1 MHDTQTAVAAAS
13 NCRAACAIGPYQITD
28 FIGAGGMGEVYR
40 AHDTNL
46 NRVVAL
52 KLLPVE
58 FAADPERLSRF
69 EQEAR
74 AVSSLS
80 HPAIVTIYDA
90 GQIGSQPYISME
102 LVAGTTLR
110 EILKSG
116 AVPLR
121 RALRI
126 GNQLSEG
133 LAIAHEAGLIHR
145 DLKPENVK
153 VSIDGFVKIL
163 DFGLAKRVAADT
175 AAEVLAS
182 ARTAMQTA
190 PGMIVGTPAYMSPE
204 QASGGRVEFQSDQFS
219 FGAVMYE
226 LLTGRHPFERPTM
239 AETLSA
245 IIRED
250 PPRLADVNPTI
261 PSPVRWIVERCL
273 AKAPDER
280 YALTRDLARDL
291 ASARDH
297 LSELLASRRERP
309 TKHAAGQVSLAVLP
323 VEPFSNDPRL
333 APLADGMTDA
343 LIAELTQCEGLR
355 VVSRASS
362 MLYKGRRLSIPDV
375 AEELDVEWIVQGSLM
390 QAGAETRI
398 TVELVEASSDEN
410 RWAHS
415 YTRSSR
421 HVLSLQSDVAAAVAE
436 AVNRLLMS
444 NAVTHA
450 VPASASPRVGWSSI
464 SIVQPRRF
472 GDGTLNHRAPH
483 RKAHTTARMW

>member
-1 MHDTQTAVAAAS
+1 MPATDERQIDRGES
-13 NCRAACAIGPYQITD
+13 RGRLSSGMRIGPYQITD

-58 FAADPERLSRF
+58 LAADPERLSRF

-102 LVAGTTLR
+102 LVAGATLR

-116 AVPLR
+116 AIPLR

-126 GNQLSEG
+126 AGQLSEG
-133 LAIAHEAGLIHR
+133 LAKAHEAGLVHR

-182 ARTAMQTA
+182 AQTAMQTA
-190 PGMIVGTPAYMSPE
+190 PGMILGTPAYMSPE
-204 QASGGRVEFQSDQFS
+204 QASGGRVEFPSDQFS
-219 FGAVMYE
+219 FGAVLYE

-250 PPRLADVNPTI
+250 PPRIADVNPAV
-261 PSPVRWIVERCL
+261 PPPVRWIVERCL

-309 TKHAAGQVSLAVLP
+309 TKRAAGRSVARRAPGRAVLERSAARAAGGWHDRRPDRRTHP
-323 VEPFSNDPRL
+323 V
-333 APLADGMTDA
+333 
-343 LIAELTQCEGLR
+343 
-355 VVSRASS
+355 
-362 MLYKGRRLSIPDV
+362 
-375 AEELDVEWIVQGSLM
+375 
-390 QAGAETRI
+390 
-398 TVELVEASSDEN
+398 
-410 RWAHS
+410 
-415 YTRSSR
+415 
-421 HVLSLQSDVAAAVAE
+421 
-436 AVNRLLMS
+436 
-444 NAVTHA
+444 
-450 VPASASPRVGWSSI
+450 
-464 SIVQPRRF
+464 
-472 GDGTLNHRAPH
+472 
-483 RKAHTTARMW
+483 

>member
-1 MHDTQTAVAAAS
+1 MHDTLTAVRAAS
-13 NCRAACAIGPYQITD
+13 TLSSGMRIGPYQITD

-102 LVAGTTLR
+102 LVAGVTLR

-121 RALRI
+121 RTLRI
-126 GNQLSEG
+126 AGQLSEG
-133 LAIAHEAGLIHR
+133 LATAHEAGLIHR

-190 PGMIVGTPAYMSPE
+190 PGIIVGTPAYMSPE

-226 LLTGRHPFERPTM
+226 LLTGRHPFERRTM

-245 IIRED
+245 IIREN
-250 PPRLADVNPTI
+250 PPRIADVNPAV
-261 PSPVRWIVERCL
+261 PPPVRWIVERCL

-309 TKHAAGQVSLAVLP
+309 TKHAPGQVSLAVLP

-362 MLYKGRRLSIPDV
+362 MLYKGRRLSVPDL
-375 AEELDVEWIVQGSLM
+375 AEELDVEWIVLGSLM

-398 TVELVEASSDEN
+398 TVELVEASADEN

-415 YTRSSR
+415 YTRSSK
-421 HVLSLQSDVAAAVAE
+421 HVLSMQSEVAAAVAE
-436 AVNRLLMS
+436 AVNRLLTS

-450 VPASASPRVGWSSI
+450 VPA
-464 SIVQPRRF
+464 
-472 GDGTLNHRAPH
+472 
-483 RKAHTTARMW
+483 

>member
-1 MHDTQTAVAAAS
+1 MPATDARHTDGDES
-13 NCRAACAIGPYQITD
+13 REHLSSGMRIGPYQITD

-102 LVAGTTLR
+102 LVAGVTLR

-121 RALRI
+121 RTLRI
-126 GNQLSEG
+126 AGQLSEG
-133 LAIAHEAGLIHR
+133 LATAHEAGLIHR

-190 PGMIVGTPAYMSPE
+190 PGIIVGTPAYMSPE

-226 LLTGRHPFERPTM
+226 LLTGRHPFERRTM

-245 IIRED
+245 IIREN
-250 PPRLADVNPTI
+250 PPRIADVNPAV
-261 PSPVRWIVERCL
+261 PPPVRWIVERCL

-309 TKHAAGQVSLAVLP
+309 TKHAPGQVSLAVLP

-362 MLYKGRRLSIPDV
+362 MLYKGRRLSVPDL
-375 AEELDVEWIVQGSLM
+375 AEELDVEWIVLGSLM

-398 TVELVEASSDEN
+398 TVELVEASADEN

-415 YTRSSR
+415 YTRSSK
-421 HVLSLQSDVAAAVAE
+421 HVLSMQSEVAAAVAE
-436 AVNRLLMS
+436 AVNRLLTS

-450 VPASASPRVGWSSI
+450 VPA
-464 SIVQPRRF
+464 
-472 GDGTLNHRAPH
+472 
-483 RKAHTTARMW
+483 

>member
-1 MHDTQTAVAAAS
+1 M
-13 NCRAACAIGPYQITD
+13 RIGPYQITD

-46 NRVVAL
+46 NREVAL

-58 FAADPERLSRF
+58 LATDPERLSRF

-102 LVAGTTLR
+102 LVGGATLR
-110 EILKSG
+110 EILKAG
-116 AVPLR
+116 AIPLR

-126 GNQLSEG
+126 AAQLSEG
-133 LAIAHEAGLIHR
+133 LAKAHEAGLVHR

-182 ARTAMQTA
+182 AHTAMQTA

-219 FGAVMYE
+219 FGAVLYE
-226 LLTGRHPFERPTM
+226 LLTSRHPFERPTM

-245 IIRED
+245 IIREN
-250 PPRLADVNPTI
+250 PPHIADINPAV
-261 PSPVRWIVERCL
+261 PPPVRWIVERCL
-273 AKAPDER
+273 AKAAEER

-309 TKHAAGQVSLAVLP
+309 TKRGPGEVSLAVLP
-323 VEPFSNDPRL
+323 VEPFSNDPQL

-362 MLYKGRRLSIPDV
+362 MLYKGRRLSVPDL
-375 AEELDVEWIVQGSLM
+375 AEELDVEWIVLGSLM
-390 QAGAETRI
+390 QAEAETRV
-398 TVELVEASSDEN
+398 TVELVDARSDEN

-415 YTRSSR
+415 YTGSSR
-421 HVLSLQSDVAAAVAE
+421 QVLSLQSDVAAAVAE
-436 AVNRLLMS
+436 AVSRVLLPS
-444 NAVTHA
+444 SVTCA
-450 VPASASPRVGWSSI
+450 APAQV
-464 SIVQPRRF
+464 
-472 GDGTLNHRAPH
+472 
-483 RKAHTTARMW
+483 

>member
-1 MHDTQTAVAAAS
+1 MRVSDRGQTRCES
-13 NCRAACAIGPYQITD
+13 RGRLSSGMRIGPYQITD

-58 FAADPERLSRF
+58 FAADRERLSRF
-69 EQEAR
+69 EDEAR

-102 LVAGTTLR
+102 LVEGATLR

-116 AVPLR
+116 AIPLR
-121 RALRI
+121 RSLRI
-126 GNQLSEG
+126 AGQVSEG
-133 LAIAHEAGLIHR
+133 LAKAHEAGLVHR

-153 VSIDGFVKIL
+153 VSVDGFVKIL
-163 DFGLAKRVAADT
+163 DFGLAKRVAADA
-175 AAEVLAS
+175 AAETLAS
-182 ARTAMQTA
+182 APTAVFTS
-190 PGMIVGTPAYMSPE
+190 PGVILGTPAYMSPE
-204 QASGGRVEFQSDQFS
+204 QASGGRVEFPSDQFS
-219 FGAVMYE
+219 FGAVLYE
-226 LLTGRHPFERPTM
+226 MLTGRHPFERPTM

-250 PPRLADVNPTI
+250 APRIADVNPAV
-261 PSPVRWIVERCL
+261 PPPVRWIVERCL
-273 AKAPDER
+273 AKAPEER

-297 LSELLASRRERP
+297 LSELLGSRRQRP
-309 TKHAAGQVSLAVLP
+309 TKRAAGEVSLAVLP
-323 VEPFSNDPRL
+323 VEEFSNDPQL
-333 APLADGMTDA
+333 APLADAMTDI
-343 LIAELTQCEGLR
+343 LIAELTQCEGIR

-362 MLYKGRRLSIPDV
+362 MLYKGRRLSLPDL
-375 AEELDVEWIVQGSLM
+375 ADELDVEWIVLGSLM
-390 QAGAETRI
+390 QAGTEIRI
-398 TVELVEASSDEN
+398 TIELVDASSDEN

-421 HVLSLQSDVAAAVAE
+421 RVLSMQSEVAAAVAE
-436 AVNRLLMS
+436 AVNRVLTPK
-444 NAVTHA
+444 AVTHKQGENSAA
-450 VPASASPRVGWSSI
+450 VRRGAVSA
-464 SIVQPRRF
+464 
-472 GDGTLNHRAPH
+472 HRAME
-483 RKAHTTARMW
+483 TA

>member
-1 MHDTQTAVAAAS
+1 MPAS
-13 NCRAACAIGPYQITD
+13 DARYVDGGERREPLSSGMRIGPYQITD

-40 AHDTNL
+40 ANDTNL
-46 NRVVAL
+46 NREVAL

-58 FAADPERLSRF
+58 LATDPERLRRF

-74 AVSSLS
+74 AVSSVS

-102 LVAGTTLR
+102 LVAGSTLR

-116 AVPLR
+116 AIPLR

-126 GNQLSEG
+126 AGQLSEG
-133 LAIAHEAGLIHR
+133 LAKAHEAGLVHR

-175 AAEVLAS
+175 AADVLAS
-182 ARTAMQTA
+182 AQTAMQTA
-190 PGMIVGTPAYMSPE
+190 PGMIIGTPAYMSPE
-204 QASGGRVEFQSDQFS
+204 QASGGPVEFPSDQFS
-219 FGAVMYE
+219 FGAMLYE

-245 IIRED
+245 VIHENAPHI
-250 PPRLADVNPTI
+250 ADVNPAV
-261 PSPVRWIVERCL
+261 PPPVCWIVERCL

-291 ASARDH
+291 VSARDH

-309 TKHAAGQVSLAVLP
+309 TRRAAGDVSLAVLP
-323 VEPFSNDPRL
+323 VEPFSTDPRL

-343 LIAELTQCEGLR
+343 LIAELTQCAGLR
-355 VVSRASS
+355 VISRASS
-362 MLYKGRRLSIPDV
+362 MLYKGRRLSVPDL
-375 AEELDVEWIVQGSLM
+375 AEELDVEWIVLGSLM
-390 QAGAETRI
+390 QAGTETRI

-421 HVLSLQSDVAAAVAE
+421 HMLSMQSEVASAVAD
-436 AVNRLLMS
+436 AVNRVLDS
-444 NAVTHA
+444 KAVTHA
-450 VPASASPRVGWSSI
+450 VPA
-464 SIVQPRRF
+464 
-472 GDGTLNHRAPH
+472 
-483 RKAHTTARMW
+483 